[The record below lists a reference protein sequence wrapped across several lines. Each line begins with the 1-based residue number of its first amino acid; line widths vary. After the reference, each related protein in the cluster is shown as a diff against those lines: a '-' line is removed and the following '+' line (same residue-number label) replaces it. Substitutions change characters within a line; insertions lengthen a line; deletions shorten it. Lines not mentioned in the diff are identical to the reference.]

1 MSHKK
6 ILLAC
11 LLSLLCSISLNSQ
24 NKVIRDALGYPYT
37 IKSPPQRIISLA
49 PNITEIL
56 FALGM
61 GNRIIGVTRYCD
73 YPKETTEKEII
84 GGMIDPNL
92 EKIIALNPDLVIG
105 FRGNTLK
112 VLERI
117 KSLDLPLFALEMG
130 ASLES
135 IFPLIKK
142 IGTII
147 QMEKKADIL
156 TRSLRKKFTDILLA
170 LRSVRHEPKVFLS
183 LHGMGLWTCGKE
195 SFLNDLIKKA
205 RGVNIAGDIPRKWLH
220 YNKEQFIHENP
231 EVIIILSKSQEEFSK
246 TKERI
251 TNENQFEGVRALST
265 GRIYFLDEN
274 LSTRPG
280 PRLIDAFAELARL
293 LHPQCFDRER

>member
-1 MSHKK
+1 MSCKK
-6 ILLAC
+6 IMLVC
-11 LLSLLCSISLNSQ
+11 LLPLLCSISLNGQ
-24 NKVIRDALGYPYT
+24 NRVIKDALGSPFT

-56 FALGM
+56 FALGLER
-61 GNRIIGVTRYCD
+61 RIIGITRYCD
-73 YPKETTEKEII
+73 YPKETMEKEII

-117 KSLDLPLFALEMG
+117 KSLGLPLFALEMG
-130 ASLES
+130 ASVES
-135 IFPLIKK
+135 IFPLIEK
-142 IGTII
+142 IGTITRT
-147 QMEKKADIL
+147 EKKADIL
-156 TRSLRKKFTDILLA
+156 ARSLRKKFMDILSA
-170 LRSVRHEPKVFLS
+170 LQSVRYEPKVFLS

-195 SFLNDLIKKA
+195 SFLNDLIRKA

-220 YNKEQFIHENP
+220 YNKEQFIHEDP
-231 EVIIILSKSQEEFSK
+231 EIIIILSKSQEEFSK
-246 TKERI
+246 TKERLK
-251 TNENQFEGVRALST
+251 NEKQFEGVKAIST

-280 PRLIDAFAELARL
+280 PRLIDAFAGLARL
-293 LHPQCFDRER
+293 LHPQCFEREL

>member
-1 MSHKK
+1 MNRK
-6 ILLAC
+6 ISLLAC
-11 LLSLLCSISLNSQ
+11 TFFLLCSIPLMGQ
-24 NKVIRDALGYPYT
+24 NKVIRDALGHSYT
-37 IKSPPQRIISLA
+37 VKSPPQRIISLA

-56 FALGM
+56 FALGLED
-61 GNRIIGVTRYCD
+61 RIIGVTRYCD
-73 YPKETTEKEII
+73 YPKGTTEKEII

-105 FRGNTLK
+105 FRGNTLR

-135 IFPLIKK
+135 IFPLINK
-142 IGTII
+142 IGTITR
-147 QMEKKADIL
+147 MEKKADML
-156 TRSLRKKFTDILLA
+156 TRSLRKKYADILSA

-183 LHGMGLWTCGKE
+183 LHGMGLWTCGNE
-195 SFLNDLIKKA
+195 SFLNDLIRKA

-220 YNKEQFIHENP
+220 FNKEQFIHENP
-231 EVIIILSKSQEEFSK
+231 EVIIILSKSREDFSK
-246 TKERI
+246 TKERLK
-251 TNENQFEGVRALST
+251 NEDQFEGVKAIRT
-265 GRIYFLDEN
+265 GRIYLLDEN

-293 LHPQCFDRER
+293 LHPQCFGREL

>member
-1 MSHKK
+1 MSCKK
-6 ILLAC
+6 IVLAC
-11 LLSLLCSISLNSQ
+11 LLPLLCSISLIGQ
-24 NKVIRDALGYPYT
+24 NKVIKDALGYHHT
-37 IKSPPQRIISLA
+37 IKSSPQRIISLA

-56 FALGM
+56 FALGLED
-61 GNRIIGVTRYCD
+61 RIIGVTRYCD
-73 YPKETTEKEII
+73 YPKETMEKEII
-84 GGMIDPNL
+84 GGMVDPNL

-130 ASLES
+130 ESLES

-142 IGTII
+142 IGTITRT
-147 QMEKKADIL
+147 EKKAYIL
-156 TRSLRKKFTDILLA
+156 TQSLRKKFMDILLA
-170 LRSVRHEPKVFLS
+170 LRSVRDDPKVFLS

-195 SFLNDLIKKA
+195 SFLNDLIRKA
-205 RGVNIAGDIPRKWLH
+205 REANIAGDIPRKWLH
-220 YNKEQFIHENP
+220 YNKEQFIHEDP
-231 EVIIILSKSQEEFSK
+231 EVIIILSKSQEDFSR
-246 TKERI
+246 TKEWI
-251 TNENQFEGVRALST
+251 KNEKQFEGVKAIST

-293 LHPQCFDRER
+293 LHPQCFEREL